1 MPVGLPWRP
10 AGTFLSEGEQQLET
24 VKFLV
29 MQGTALLF
37 TVITAFIVG
46 VAFGA
51 GVWVAWRGLDRR
63 AGGVKRS

>member
-1 MPVGLPWRP
+1 M
-10 AGTFLSEGEQQLET
+10 ET
-24 VKFLV
+24 VKFLF

-46 VAFGA
+46 FAFGA

-63 AGGVKRS
+63 ATHIKRS

>member
-1 MPVGLPWRP
+1 M
-10 AGTFLSEGEQQLET
+10 ET
-24 VKFLV
+24 VKFLF

-46 VAFGA
+46 VAFGG

>member
-1 MPVGLPWRP
+1 M
-10 AGTFLSEGEQQLET
+10 ET

-37 TVITAFIVG
+37 TVITAFIIG

-51 GVWVAWRGLDRR
+51 GAWVAWRGLDRR
-63 AGGVKRS
+63 AARIKNSVQLPGDQPQRQPTPLS